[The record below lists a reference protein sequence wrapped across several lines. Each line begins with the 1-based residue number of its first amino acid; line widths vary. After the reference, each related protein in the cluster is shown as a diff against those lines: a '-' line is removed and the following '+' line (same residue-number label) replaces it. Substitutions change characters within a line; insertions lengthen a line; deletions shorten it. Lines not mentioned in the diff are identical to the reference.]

1 MKNCT
6 RLPTIG
12 LVLSLPFWLGAC
24 AALHDATMRALASPA
39 PALAVVG
46 ERVLTGE
53 VLLYTDRS
61 ATVQLRGEGEP
72 ALSCMGR
79 MHYTSSTG
87 GTVSLN
93 CSDGSQALL
102 PYLAL
107 SETSGHG
114 RSLTGTANISL
125 TYGLEPE
132 AARAWLVAPE
142 GKRLLPDGNSLR
154 LE

>member
-1 MKNCT
+1 MKTPNFCT
-6 RLPTIG
+6 VPLLLAG
-12 LVLSLPFWLGAC
+12 VLALSGC
-24 AALHDATMRALASPA
+24 AALHDATMRAFASPA

-61 ATVQLRGEGEP
+61 ATVQLHSEGEP
-72 ALSCMGR
+72 VLSCMGR
-79 MHYTSSTG
+79 MHYTSHTG

-93 CSDGSQALL
+93 CSDGSQARL

-107 SETSGHG
+107 SEVSGHG
-114 RSLTGTANISL
+114 RGHTGTRSVSL

-132 AARAWLVAPE
+132 AARAWLIAPE
-142 GKRLLPDGNSLR
+142 GKRLVVKGSSLQ

>member
-1 MKNCT
+1 MRNRP
-6 RLPTIG
+6 RLLTIG

-24 AALHDATMRALASPA
+24 AALHDATLRAIASPS

-53 VLLYTDRS
+53 VLIYTDRS
-61 ATVQLRGEGEP
+61 ATVQLSGEGEP

-87 GTVSLN
+87 GTVSLQ
-93 CSDGSQALL
+93 CSDGSQAQL

-107 SETSGHG
+107 SEVSGYG
-114 RSLTGTANISL
+114 RSSTGTTSVSL
-125 TYGLEPE
+125 TYGLQPE
-132 AARAWLVAPE
+132 AARAWLIAPV
-142 GKRLLPDGNSLR
+142 GKRLIVNGSSVR

>member
-1 MKNCT
+1 MKP
-6 RLPTIG
+6 RAHFHTIG
-12 LVLSLPFWLGAC
+12 LILGLPFWLGGC
-24 AALHDATMRALASPA
+24 AALHDATMNALASPA
-39 PALAVVG
+39 PALAIIGV
-46 ERVLTGE
+46 RVLTGE

-61 ATVQLRGEGEP
+61 ATVQLRSEDEP

-93 CSDGSQALL
+93 CSDGSQAQL

-107 SETSGHG
+107 SGTSGQG
-114 RSLTGTANISL
+114 RSLAGSPSVSL

-132 AARAWLVAPE
+132 AARAWLIAPE
-142 GKRLLPDGNSLR
+142 GKRLVVKDSRLR